1 MCTEK
6 CFELTRGVTRRGAL
20 LGGVAVAASAALQGT
35 AHAGER
41 GADERGPAFGG
52 RRRGLRDLTY
62 PLTTSFPSPAKI
74 PSGLLVPVRRFAS
87 WVPTIATSTPRQ
99 KERSYAPESRRL

>member
-41 GADERGPAFGG
+41 GADERDRRSVAGG
-52 RRRGLRDLTY
+52 AACV
-62 PLTTSFPSPAKI
+62 TS
-74 PSGLLVPVRRFAS
+74 
-87 WVPTIATSTPRQ
+87 PTR
-99 KERSYAPESRRL
+99 